1 MHTLAVVGADGSS
14 EASIQS
20 AQWLAAR
27 IGGAW
32 SVLQLT
38 RWVPS
43 DILPFSRGRRI
54 ERLKKDVLET
64 SAADRP
70 PSSIIV
76 GGRDIVRSLERSGPE
91 GRPDLVV
98 LDVDQV
104 KKTGTQDALANI
116 LRPSLPPVLVVYDR
130 IVAPPRSLAL
140 VIEARDSGPEIVRHA
155 AEQVLEMGFPL
166 AASGQ
171 DGLTPMHVIVGI
183 GAGFDWWEERAAL
196 AGEMNDGLG
205 SLGIAP
211 GAPWPT
217 LVRHIPGALRLLE
230 PELVVLLS
238 DPVTVDGKA
247 RMRRVAD
254 YALRSMTPVL
264 ALTSG
269 RVPGPLDPEDGE
281 RERNASRACASNVL

>member
-1 MHTLAVVGADGSS
+1 M
-14 EASIQS
+14 
-20 AQWLAAR
+20 
-27 IGGAW
+27 
-32 SVLQLT
+32 
-38 RWVPS
+38 
-43 DILPFSRGRRI
+43 
-54 ERLKKDVLET
+54 
-64 SAADRP
+64 
-70 PSSIIV
+70 
-76 GGRDIVRSLERSGPE
+76 
-91 GRPDLVV
+91 

-269 RVPGPLDPEDGE
+269 RVLGPLEQTMDKRSRTPAARVLEPSIATRGPSTDPLRRAMGPPNTHEPEVLVERTRTLDGP
-281 RERNASRACASNVL
+281 AGPSSRTP